1 MVSVQCLI
9 VWLHTLS
16 SVLCL
21 STRLYRLQPSI
32 QTPSA
37 ACIPPSQEYSPNVSQ
52 IASRKICSSSS
63 SLKKSSTK
71 SSTSMSSS
79 SILQSLNPWVPSLL
93 LPSIYLLSPFFQSP
107 FRFLHYLPQQPL
119 IPQYLLQLPHIR
131 FSNSLILVR
140 IISLSPGLSTN
151 YPHAESILNLS

>member
-1 MVSVQCLI
+1 MLVLIILEEVFHQVIILYLAVSES
-9 VWLHTLS
+9 LS
-16 SVLCL
+16 
-21 STRLYRLQPSI
+21 
-32 QTPSA
+32 
-37 ACIPPSQEYSPNVSQ
+37 
-52 IASRKICSSSS
+52 
-63 SLKKSSTK
+63 
-71 SSTSMSSS
+71 
-79 SILQSLNPWVPSLL
+79 PSLL

-151 YPHAESILNLS
+151 YPHAESILNLSQYQRLPQILK